1 MNMVSRSTNKI
12 TVMIADDHELF
23 RQGTRN
29 LIENET
35 DIVVVG
41 EAKNGKEAV
50 EIAEKLQPDIIL
62 MDISM
67 PVINGIEATKQIKTS
82 RPSTAVIVL
91 TAYDND
97 KYIVALLEA
106 GAAGYLLKNVSG
118 RELINAIR
126 SVFAGESV
134 LHPVIARKVFSHF
147 IPEQVEQPEI
157 PQGIEISD
165 REMEILRL
173 AARGMSNQDIAD
185 SVFLS
190 RRTVQTHLANI
201 FRKMDVSS
209 RTEAV
214 LLAIKLGL
222 LHIDDLA

>member
-1 MNMVSRSTNKI
+1 
-12 TVMIADDHELF
+12 MIADDHELF

-214 LLAIKLGL
+214 LQAIKLGL